1 MIFYYFIKKYICFKK
16 YFENNL
22 IHNFIFDVCRKNISP
37 KVLIDYKRL
46 PLVSKND
53 YISDLHLIELQACVS
68 NNVFGNDYNWKACI
82 PGYDILE
89 VKFDFTI
96 PPWFHRIIQNY
107 QLKRLSVSKFVL
119 GLEATNLA
127 YDYEGR

>member
-1 MIFYYFIKKYICFKK
+1 MAYI
-16 YFENNL
+16 L
-22 IHNFIFDVCRKNISP
+22 
-37 KVLIDYKRL
+37 
-46 PLVSKND
+46 
-53 YISDLHLIELQACVS
+53 DLHLTVS
-68 NNVFGNDYNWKACI
+68 YRHVFPIIYLNDYNWKSCI